1 MLLRPHQQTGCAA
14 MEQYNIGQLVMPTG
28 AGKTPTMIHDCVRV
42 FDTVNAATVVVVA
55 PRILLAE
62 QLSAEF
68 LEYITNASVLHVHS
82 GETHH
87 FKTTR
92 PNVIEQW
99 VTSNKNNNKLI
110 FTTYN
115 SLIRIQQSGINVH
128 TVYCDEA
135 HNSVKKNFFPAVE
148 YFSAYAQ
155 RCYFFTATPKH
166 SNTFSKPGMND
177 ADVYGKVICDVPAT
191 EMVKQGYILPPT
203 VVPYVVDYERLKGDL
218 AASSDHATLIN
229 IIDELDEDAAHKV
242 LVAVP
247 SSKVMWNL
255 LSQTT
260 ILKDLED
267 RGYDVLHIT
276 SKYGAW
282 VNKQKVNR
290 EVFFDTFNLWGKD
303 PNRKFVIFHY
313 SILAEGINV
322 HGLTHTILLR
332 TLDVIEMAQTIGRV
346 IRLNKDDA
354 ADLSSGKI
362 AAGDY
367 AMYRK
372 PTGFVTV
379 PVFKNYGERTIKRLQ
394 NLVDTIFVQ
403 GKPAISVINR

>member
-1 MLLRPHQQTGCAA
+1 MLLRPHQQRGCAA
-14 MEQYNIGQLVMPTG
+14 MEQHSIGQLVMPTG
-28 AGKTPTMIHDCVRV
+28 AGKTPTMIHDCIRI
-42 FDTVNAATVVVVA
+42 FDTVDAATVVVVA

-92 PNVIEQW
+92 PHVIEQW
-99 VTSNKNNNKLI
+99 VKSNNSSNKLI

-115 SLIRIQQSGINVH
+115 SLNRVRQSGIDVH

-148 YFSAYAQ
+148 HFSAAAN

-166 SNTFSKPGMND
+166 SNTMSKPGMND
-177 ADVYGKVICDVPAT
+177 VDVYGKVICDVPAT
-191 EMVKQGYILPPT
+191 DMVKQGYILPPT

-218 AASSDHATLIN
+218 AASSDHATLVN
-229 IIDELDEDAAHKV
+229 IIDELDEDAASKV

-260 ILKDLED
+260 IVKDLHD

-282 VNKQKVNR
+282 VNKTKVNR
-290 EVFFDTFNLWGKD
+290 EVFFDTFNAWGKD

-379 PVFKNYGERTIKRLQ
+379 PVFKNYGDRTIKRLQ

>member
-1 MLLRPHQQTGCAA
+1 MLLRPHQQSGCAA
-14 MEQYNIGQLVMPTG
+14 MEQYNIGQLLMPTG
-28 AGKTPTMIHDCVRV
+28 AGKTPTMIHDCIRV
-42 FDTVNAATVVVVA
+42 FDTVDAATVVVVA

-68 LEYITNASVLHVHS
+68 LEHITNASVLHIHS

-87 FKTTR
+87 FKTTN
-92 PNVIEQW
+92 PNVISQW
-99 VTSNKNNNKLI
+99 VESHKSHNKLI

-115 SLIRIQQSGINVH
+115 SLIRVQQSGIDVH

-135 HNSVKKNFFPAVE
+135 HNSIKKNFFPAIE
-148 YFSAYAQ
+148 YFSGAAD

-166 SNTFSKPGMND
+166 SNTMSKPGMND
-177 ADVYGKVICDVPAT
+177 IDVYGKVICDVPAT
-191 EMVKQGYILPPT
+191 DMVKQGYILPPT

-218 AASSDHATLIN
+218 AASSDHVTLVN
-229 IIDELDEDAAHKV
+229 IIDELDEDAASKI

-260 ILKDLED
+260 ILNDLED

-282 VNKQKVNR
+282 VNKTKVNR
-290 EVFFDTFNLWGKD
+290 EVFFDTFNAWGKD

-354 ADLSSGKI
+354 ADLSSGRI
-362 AAGDY
+362 AVGDY

-379 PVFKNYGERTIKRLQ
+379 PVFKNYGDRTIKRLQ

-403 GKPAISVINR
+403 GKPAVSVVNR

>member
-1 MLLRPHQQTGCAA
+1 MLLRPHQERGCIS
-14 MEQYNIGQLVMPTG
+14 MEYNPKGQLIMPTG
-28 AGKTPTMIHDCVRV
+28 SGKTPTMIFDCKRI
-42 FDTVNAATVVVVA
+42 FETVNAATIVVVA

-68 LEYITNASVLHVHS
+68 LEHITNAAVLHVHT

-87 FKTTR
+87 FSTTR
-92 PNVIEQW
+92 PNVIHQW
-99 VTSNKNNNKLI
+99 VESHKSRNKLI

-115 SLIRIQQSGINVH
+115 SLKRIQQSGINVH
-128 TVYCDEA
+128 TIYFDEA
-135 HNSVKKNFFPAVE
+135 HNSVKRNFFPATE
-148 YFSAYAQ
+148 YFSAIAD

-166 SNTFSKPGMND
+166 SNTMSKPGMND
-177 ADVYGKVICDVPAT
+177 YDVYGKVICDVPAT
-191 EMVKQGYILPPT
+191 EMVEQGYILPPT

-218 AASSDHATLIN
+218 ACNTDHVTLLN
-229 IIDELDEDAAHKV
+229 MIDEMGDDANHKI

-260 ILKDLED
+260 AVQDLQD
-267 RGYDVLHIT
+267 RGFDVLHIT

-282 VNKQKVNR
+282 VNQTKVNR
-290 EVFFDTFNLWGKD
+290 EVFFDTFNDWGKD
-303 PNRKFVIFHY
+303 PSRKFVIFHY

-346 IRLNKDDA
+346 IRLNRDDA

-362 AAGDY
+362 TAGNFT
-367 AMYRK
+367 MYRK

-379 PVFKNYGERTIKRLQ
+379 PVFKNYGQRTIDRLQ
-394 NLVDTIFVQ
+394 NLVNTIFVE
-403 GKPAISVINR
+403 GKPAISVVNR

>member
-1 MLLRPHQQTGCAA
+1 MLLRPHQQRGCAA
-14 MEQYNIGQLVMPTG
+14 MEQHNIGQLVMPTG
-28 AGKTPTMIHDCVRV
+28 AGKTPTMIFDCKRI
-42 FDTVNAATVVVVA
+42 FDTVNAATIVVVA

-68 LEYITNASVLHVHS
+68 LEHITNASVLHVHS

-87 FKTTR
+87 FSTTR
-92 PNVIEQW
+92 PNVINQW
-99 VTSNKNNNKLI
+99 VESHNSYNKLI

-115 SLIRIQQSGINVH
+115 SLSRVQQSGVDVH
-128 TVYCDEA
+128 TIYFDEA
-135 HNSVKKNFFPAVE
+135 HNSVKRNFFPATE
-148 YFSAYAQ
+148 YFSAAAD

-166 SNTFSKPGMND
+166 SNTFAKPGMND
-177 ADVYGKVICDVPAT
+177 ADVYGKVICDVPAP
-191 EMVKQGYILPPT
+191 EMVEQGYILPPT
-203 VVPYVVDYERLKGDL
+203 VVPYIVDYERLKGDL
-218 AASSDHATLIN
+218 ACNTDHVTLIN
-229 IIDELDEDAAHKV
+229 MIDEMDADVNHKI

-260 ILKDLED
+260 AIQDLQD
-267 RGYDVLHIT
+267 RGFDVLHIT

-282 VNKQKVNR
+282 VNSDKVDR

-362 AAGDY
+362 AAGNFS
-367 AMYRK
+367 MYRK

-379 PVFKNYGERTIKRLQ
+379 PVFKNYGQRTIQRLQ

-403 GKPAISVINR
+403 GKPAISVVNR

>member
-1 MLLRPHQQTGCAA
+1 MLLRPHQQRGCAA
-14 MEQYNIGQLVMPTG
+14 MEQHTIGQLIMPTG
-28 AGKTPTMIHDCVRV
+28 SGKTPTMIFDCKRI
-42 FDTVNAATVVVVA
+42 FETVVAATIVVVA

-68 LEYITNASVLHVHS
+68 LEHITNAAVLHVHT

-87 FKTTR
+87 FSTTR
-92 PNVIEQW
+92 PNVIHQW
-99 VTSNKNNNKLI
+99 VESHNSRNKLI

-115 SLIRIQQSGINVH
+115 SLKRIQQSGVDVH
-128 TVYCDEA
+128 TIYFDEA
-135 HNSVKKNFFPAVE
+135 HNSVKRHFFPATE
-148 YFSAYAQ
+148 YFAAVAD

-166 SNTFSKPGMND
+166 SNTAAKPGMND
-177 ADVYGKVICDVPAT
+177 VDVYGKVICDVPAT
-191 EMVKQGYILPPT
+191 EMVQQGYILPPT

-218 AASSDHATLIN
+218 ACNSDHMTLLN
-229 IIDELDEDAAHKV
+229 MIDEMGDDANHKI

-260 ILKDLED
+260 AIQDLQD
-267 RGYDVLHIT
+267 RGFDVLHIT

-282 VNKQKVNR
+282 VNQTKVNR
-290 EVFFDTFNLWGKD
+290 EVFFDTFNDWGKD
-303 PNRKFVIFHY
+303 PSRKFVIFHY

-346 IRLNKDDA
+346 IRLNRDDA

-362 AAGDY
+362 PAGNFT
-367 AMYRK
+367 MYRK

-379 PVFKNYGERTIKRLQ
+379 PVFKNYGQRTIDRLQ
-394 NLVDTIFVQ
+394 NLVNTIFVE
-403 GKPAISVINR
+403 GKPAISVVNR